1 MNTGNAST
9 QSVLSLEDGSYSF
22 TDVANGTYQF
32 KVRKTGFVTQEKS
45 IELKNNSVHDFLL
58 ETQPILTETFQVM
71 GVICKKLP
79 KLPNPMEGA
88 VYI

>member
-9 QSVLSLEDGSYSF
+9 QSVLSLEDGTYRF
-22 TDVANGTYQF
+22 DEIANGTFQF
-32 KVRKTGFVTQEKS
+32 KVRKTGFVTQEKT
-45 IELKNNSVHDFLL
+45 IEVKNNSVQDFLL
-58 ETQPILTETFQVM
+58 ETQPVLTESFQVM

-79 KLPNPMEGA
+79 KLPNPIPGA